1 MSVDR
6 RKLRALLQ
14 WYLQDTSKDVVAVLV
29 INRDGM
35 GFDVLTRS
43 KKKNIKD
50 TLLGNVS
57 LLIDLILK
65 KITREFT
72 YGSFGVGTFDTEQY
86 RYLFCE
92 AGPDYILVTVL
103 DALAMVDPIFPYAY
117 LVAEKVARIF
127 DGRPVSPVIPKLYV
141 EEGTPSI
148 ERKMN
153 TLQKIKIHSP
163 LYAYKLILGGDGGV
177 GKTSM
182 VHRFV
187 DDVFQTDYKR
197 TIGTSITKK
206 ECQFDGLD
214 SKVRFVIWDLGGQVQ
229 FKRVRQSY
237 LAEAEAG
244 ILVFDLTRRDTYEN
258 IKSWYREIKD
268 NSPPGMF
275 LILVGNKCDLEEE
288 RVVSTQE
295 GEKLAQEL
303 GLTYMETSAKTGENV
318 NDAFKMLAI
327 QMIKRFVEP
336 EELEEI
342 DAKTIPQE
350 SNEDNKIIPEFI
362 LEEEKIVESDP
373 SKWQTQV
380 SANNVWAR
388 IEDFTAWLEI
398 NINLLNQSLGFTLFP
413 VNKRRQTLFA
423 KDKLDRRVLIDSQ
436 LGKSEDE
443 YLGRIITTLMKHDAK
458 IAVWICENPLPEHV
472 KVIESFNEKNISD
485 ASFYVVK
492 MEVFMKDS
500 TTPAPK
506 FSLISKPLEREPEK
520 EKEIGDKKEEII
532 EKKSEI
538 SDEESVDQKRFK
550 FWEQFIER
558 LNTNFP
564 EHAYLTPQSTSNL
577 FASAGKEGLKYGY
590 NLSANWSSIELRFD
604 HPNQLVNSERFKQIQ
619 ANKDEIF
626 LLSDEF
632 EWDYDE
638 RRSYQSIIFKIEG
651 GLNNKENWDKVQNK
665 MVIAMKLLVNRMKDF
680 VNQLRL

>member
-14 WYLQDTSKDVVAVLV
+14 WYLKETSKDIVAVLV

-43 KKKNIKD
+43 KQENVKE

-57 LLIDLILK
+57 FLIDLILK
-65 KITREFT
+65 KIAREYT
-72 YGSFGVGTFDTEQY
+72 YGSFGVGTFDTEKY

-92 AGPDYILVTVL
+92 AGPDYVLVTVL

-117 LVAEKVARIF
+117 LTAEKVARIF
-127 DGRPVSPVIPKLYV
+127 DGRPVSPVIPKLHT
-141 EEGTPSI
+141 ELGGQII

-153 TLQKIKIHSP
+153 TLQKIKIHST
-163 LYAYKLILGGDGGV
+163 LYAYKLILGGDGSV

-187 DDVFQTDYKR
+187 DDAFQTDYKR

-206 ECQFDGLD
+206 ECQFDGLE

-244 ILVFDLTRRDTYEN
+244 ILVFDLTRRETFDN
-258 IKSWYREIKD
+258 IKSWYKEIIE
-268 NSPPGMF
+268 NAPRGMF
-275 LILVGNKCDLEEE
+275 LILVGNKCDLEDQ
-288 RVVSTQE
+288 RMVSTAE
-295 GEKLAQEL
+295 GEDLAREL
-303 GLTYMETSAKTGENV
+303 GLAYMETSAKTGENV

-327 QMIKRFVEP
+327 QMIKRFVDP
-336 EELEEI
+336 EELEQI
-342 DAKTIPQE
+342 DTMTIPQE
-350 SNEDNKIIPEFI
+350 PSEPINIIPEKIF
-362 LEEEKIVESDP
+362 EEDEIIEQDP

-380 SANNVWAR
+380 SANNVWAQ
-388 IEDFTAWLEI
+388 IEDFTAWLER
-398 NINLLNQSLGFTLFP
+398 NMSVLNQALGFSLYP
-413 VNKRRQTLFA
+413 VNKRQETLYA
-423 KDKLDRRVLIDSQ
+423 KDKSDQRVLIDSQ
-436 LGKSEDE
+436 LGKSQDE

-458 IAVWICENPLPEHV
+458 IAIWICEDPLPEHV
-472 KVIESFNEKNISD
+472 KAIESFNEKKVSE

-500 TTPAPK
+500 ITPAPK
-506 FSLISKPLEREPEK
+506 FTVICKPSEEHVEITPELK
-520 EKEIGDKKEEII
+520 TEDEEII
-532 EKKSEI
+532 LEAVEIESEG
-538 SDEESVDQKRFK
+538 QKYIK
-550 FWEQFIER
+550 FWDLFIER
-558 LNTNFP
+558 LNTTFP
-564 EHAYLTPQSTSNL
+564 DHAHLTPQPYSSL

-590 NLSANWSSIELRFD
+590 MVSDRWSSIELRFD
-604 HPNQLVNSERFKQIQ
+604 NPNQLVNQERFKQIQ
-619 ANKDEIF
+619 ANKDDIF

-638 RRSYQSIIFKIEG
+638 RRSFQRIIFKIEG
-651 GLNNKENWDKVQNK
+651 GLMDEDKWDQVQNK
-665 MVIAMKLLVNRMKDF
+665 MIIAMKLLVNRMKDF
-680 VNQLRL
+680 IRQLRL

>member
-14 WYLQDTSKDVVAVLV
+14 WYLQETTEDMVAVLV

-43 KKKNIKD
+43 KQKHMRE

-57 LLIDLILK
+57 LLVDLILK

-72 YGSFGVGTFDTEQY
+72 YGSFGVGTFDTELY

-92 AGPDYILVTVL
+92 AGPDYVLVTVL

-127 DGRPVSPVIPKLYV
+127 DGRPVSPVIPKLQMQQ
-141 EEGTPSI
+141 ESQTI

-153 TLQKIKIHSP
+153 TLQKIKIHSA
-163 LYAYKLILGGDGGV
+163 LYAYKLILGGDGSV

-187 DDVFQTDYKR
+187 DDVFDTDYKR

-206 ECQFDGLD
+206 ECYFDGLD
-214 SKVRFVIWDLGGQVQ
+214 SQVRFVIWDLGGQVQ

-244 ILVFDLTRRDTYEN
+244 ILVFDLTRRDTFVN
-258 IKSWYREIKD
+258 IKSWYKEIVD
-268 NSPPGMF
+268 NSPKGIF
-275 LILVGNKCDLEEE
+275 LILVGNKCDL
-288 RVVSTQE
+288 VDQSVISTEE
-295 GEKLAQEL
+295 GEALAQEL
-303 GLTYMETSAKTGENV
+303 GLTYLETSAKTGENV

-336 EELEEI
+336 EVLEEI
-342 DAKTIPQE
+342 DKTELPQE
-350 SNEDNKIIPEFI
+350 PSDSSKRILKTFI
-362 LEEEKIVESDP
+362 EEKEEGIETAP
-373 SKWQTQV
+373 SKWQVQV
-380 SANNVWAR
+380 PANNVWAK

-398 NINLLNQSLGFTLFP
+398 NIHMLNQSLGFSLYP
-413 VNKRRQTLFA
+413 VNKRHETLFA

-436 LGKSEDE
+436 LGESGDE

-458 IAVWICENPLPEHV
+458 IAIWICENPLLEHV
-472 KVIESFNEKNISD
+472 RTIESFNEKKISD
-485 ASFYVVK
+485 ASFYLVK

-506 FSLISKPLEREPEK
+506 FSVISKPSRKEPEQIEEIV
-520 EKEIGDKKEEII
+520 EKEAEVTEVLSI
-532 EKKSEI
+532 
-538 SDEESVDQKRFK
+538 DQKHFK

-558 LNTNFP
+558 LNTTFP
-564 EHAYLTPQSTSNL
+564 EHAHLTPQTTSSL
-577 FASAGKEGLKYGY
+577 FTSAGREGLKYGY
-590 NLSANWSSIELRFD
+590 NISERWSSIELRFEN
-604 HPNQLVNSERFKQIQ
+604 PNQLVNTERFKQIQ
-619 ANKDEIF
+619 ANKDDIF

-632 EWDYDE
+632 EWDFEE
-638 RRSYQSIIFKIEG
+638 RRSFQRILFKIEG
-651 GLNNKENWDKVQNK
+651 GLINEENWDQVQNK
-665 MVIAMKLLVNRMKDF
+665 MIIAMKLLVNRMKDF
-680 VNQLRL
+680 LNQLRL

>member
-14 WYLQDTSKDVVAVLV
+14 WYLRETTEDMVAVLV

-43 KKKNIKD
+43 KQKNVRE

-57 LLIDLILK
+57 LLVDLILK

-72 YGSFGVGTFDTEQY
+72 YGSFGVGTFDTELY

-92 AGPDYILVTVL
+92 AGPDYVLVTVL

-127 DGRPVSPVIPKLYV
+127 DGRPVSPVIPKLHV
-141 EEGTPSI
+141 QQETQVI

-153 TLQKIKIHSP
+153 TLQKIRIHSA
-163 LYAYKLILGGDGGV
+163 LYAYKLILGGDGSV

-187 DDVFQTDYKR
+187 DEAFDTDYKR

-206 ECQFDGLD
+206 ECYFDGLD
-214 SKVRFVIWDLGGQVQ
+214 SQVRFIIWDLGGQIQ

-244 ILVFDLTRRDTYEN
+244 ILVFDLTRRDTFVN
-258 IKSWYREIKD
+258 INSWYKEIIE
-268 NSPPGMF
+268 NSPKGMF
-275 LILVGNKCDLEEE
+275 LILVGNKCDLVDQ
-288 RVVSTQE
+288 RVVSTEE
-295 GEKLAQEL
+295 GENLAQEL
-303 GLTYMETSAKTGENV
+303 GLTYLETSARSGENV

-327 QMIKRFVEP
+327 QMIKRFVEL
-336 EELEEI
+336 EVLEEI
-342 DAKTIPQE
+342 DKTDLPQE
-350 SNEDNKIIPEFI
+350 PTESSKIMLKAFTGEK
-362 LEEEKIVESDP
+362 EEGIEGDP

-380 SANNVWAR
+380 PANNVWAR

-398 NINLLNQSLGFTLFP
+398 NINILNQSLGFSLFP
-413 VNKRRQTLFA
+413 VNKQRETLFA

-436 LGKSEDE
+436 LDKSEDE

-458 IAVWICENPLPEHV
+458 IAIWICENPLLEHV
-472 KVIESFNEKNISD
+472 RAIESFNEKKISD
-485 ASFYVVK
+485 ASFYLIK

-506 FSLISKPLEREPEK
+506 FSVICRPSEIEP
-520 EKEIGDKKEEII
+520 DKKEDII
-532 EKKSEI
+532 ETKSEVRAV
-538 SDEESVDQKRFK
+538 DSVDQKLFN

-564 EHAYLTPQSTSNL
+564 EHAHLTPQTTDNL

-590 NLSANWSSIELRFD
+590 KVSAHWSSIELRFD
-604 HPNQLVNSERFKQIQ
+604 HPNQLVNTERFKQIQ

-638 RRSYQSIIFKIEG
+638 KRSFQGIIFKIEG
-651 GLNNKENWDKVQNK
+651 GLNNEENWNQVQNK
-665 MVIAMKLLVNRMKDF
+665 MIIAMKLLVNRIKDF

>member
-14 WYLQDTSKDVVAVLV
+14 WYLRETTDEMVAVLV

-43 KKKNIKD
+43 KQKHVRE

-57 LLIDLILK
+57 LLVDLILK

-72 YGSFGVGTFDTEQY
+72 YGSFGVGTFDTELY

-92 AGPDYILVTVL
+92 AGPDYVLVTVL

-127 DGRPVSPVIPKLYV
+127 DGRPVSPVIPKLHV
-141 EEGTPSI
+141 QQETQTI

-153 TLQKIKIHSP
+153 TLQKIKIHSA
-163 LYAYKLILGGDGGV
+163 LYAYKLILGGDGSV

-187 DDVFQTDYKR
+187 DEVFDTDYKR

-206 ECQFDGLD
+206 ECYFDGLD
-214 SKVRFVIWDLGGQVQ
+214 SQVRFVIWDLGGQVQ

-244 ILVFDLTRRDTYEN
+244 ILVFDLTRRDTFVN
-258 IKSWYREIKD
+258 IKSWYKEIIE
-268 NSPPGMF
+268 NAPQGMF
-275 LILVGNKCDLEEE
+275 LILVGNKCDLVEE
-288 RVVSTQE
+288 RVISTEE
-295 GEKLAQEL
+295 GENLAQEL

-318 NDAFKMLAI
+318 NDAFKMLAM

-336 EELEEI
+336 EVLEEI
-342 DAKTIPQE
+342 DTTDLPQE
-350 SNEDNKIIPEFI
+350 PTESSRIMLKAFTGEKEERIED
-362 LEEEKIVESDP
+362 DP

-380 SANNVWAR
+380 PANNVWAR

-398 NINLLNQSLGFTLFP
+398 NINMLNQSLGFSLFP
-413 VNKRRQTLFA
+413 VNKQRETLFA

-436 LGKSEDE
+436 LGQSGDE

-458 IAVWICENPLPEHV
+458 IAIWICENPLLEHV
-472 KVIESFNEKNISD
+472 RTIESFNEKKISD
-485 ASFYVVK
+485 ASFYLVK

-506 FSLISKPLEREPEK
+506 FSLISRPLKKKPEQ
-520 EKEIGDKKEEII
+520 KEEII
-532 EKKSEI
+532 EKKAEVKEVLSI
-538 SDEESVDQKRFK
+538 DQQYFK

-558 LNTNFP
+558 LNANFP
-564 EHAYLTPQSTSNL
+564 EHAHLTPQTTSDL
-577 FASAGKEGLKYGY
+577 FTSAGKEGLKYGY
-590 NLSANWSSIELRFD
+590 KVSTHWSSIELHFD
-604 HPNQLVNSERFKQIQ
+604 HPNQLVNNERFKQIQ

-638 RRSYQSIIFKIEG
+638 RRSFQSILFKIEG
-651 GLNNKENWDKVQNK
+651 GLDNEDNWDQVQNK
-665 MVIAMKLLVNRMKDF
+665 MVIAMKLLVNRLKDF
-680 VNQLRL
+680 VRQLRL